1 MANVIG
7 LDLSLSATGIVVM
20 GPAGGVLLDRVLS
33 SKKKGPHRLL
43 ELRNLLDTVLQRYGP
58 VVAVVEGYAMAKGGG
73 RGGGNSGRVFDIG
86 EWGGIVRVLLLERG
100 ISTYLAP
107 PKTLKMITTLSGNA
121 GKPEMLE
128 AVARRFQFVTKNDN
142 LADAYG
148 LARIARLL
156 HVKTLQTNLVA
167 KEREGLTKVEQII
180 WGKVRD
186 PVTRVRRRNV

>member
-7 LDLSLSATGIVVM
+7 LDLSLSATGIVVL
-20 GPAGGVLLDRVLS
+20 AGNGSLLMERVLS

-43 ELRNLLDTVLQRYGP
+43 ELRNLLDGVLQRYGP
-58 VVAVVEGYAMAKGGG
+58 SVAVVEGYAMAKGGG
-73 RGGGNSGRVFDIG
+73 RGGSSGRVFDIG

-128 AVARRFQFVTKNDN
+128 AVARRFQFITKNDN

-156 HVKTLQTNLVA
+156 HVKSLQATLVA

-186 PVTRVRRRNV
+186 PVARVRRRNV